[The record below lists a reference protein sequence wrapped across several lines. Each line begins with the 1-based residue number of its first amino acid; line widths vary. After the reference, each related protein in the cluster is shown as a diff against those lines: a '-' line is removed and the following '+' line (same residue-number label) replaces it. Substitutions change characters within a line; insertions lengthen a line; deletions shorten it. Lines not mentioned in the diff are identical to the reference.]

1 MPVVDLTVN
10 FRISESAHLGRD
22 LIKDLHAFSV
32 ETLKKPS
39 KYMCVKINEH
49 ALMAFDGTFD
59 PAFNL
64 HITCL
69 GVDVQQNKE
78 IIAAYTKFLSE
89 KFGLPGD
96 RGYVRVVDPGR
107 ENIGPG
113 FEEDARRYRHREC
126 ENQDTRNIM

>member
-10 FRISESAHLGRD
+10 FRISEPGRD
-22 LIKDLHAFSV
+22 LIKGLHAFSV

-39 KYMCVKINEH
+39 KYMCVKINED
-49 ALMAFDGTFD
+49 ALMAFDGTFE

-69 GVDVQQNKE
+69 GVDAQQNKE
-78 IIAAYTKFLSE
+78 IIAAYTKFLGD

-107 ENIGPG
+107 ENIGFTGQP
-113 FEEDARRYRHREC
+113 FSEL
-126 ENQDTRNIM
+126 MK